1 MNEPRLTV
9 KGRATRER
17 ILAVAADLIL
27 RQGVAG
33 TQLDDV
39 RRAAG
44 VSGSQLTH
52 YFHDKQTLIDDVI
65 AWRAEATVEREPV
78 LDSFAAWRR
87 WADQV
92 VARQTA
98 RKFQGGCDFGALAG
112 QLAETSPSTRA
123 QLADGYDRWLGC
135 FRRNLQVMCDQG
147 LLRSDADPG
156 SLANTLLAAMQ
167 GGVLLSQ
174 TLRRPEP
181 LRDSLDAALA
191 QLESFALEAS
201 QDGRR

>member
-1 MNEPRLTV
+1 MTGLDRLEGHRLTT

-17 ILAVAADLIL
+17 ILAAAADLVQ

-52 YFHDKQTLIDDVI
+52 YFHDKRTLIDDVI
-65 AWRAEATVEREPV
+65 AWQADTTLEREPV
-78 LDSFAAWRR
+78 LNSFAAWHR

-92 VARQTA
+92 VARQSA
-98 RKFQGGCDFGALAG
+98 RKFQGGCDFGSLAG
-112 QLAETSPSTRA
+112 QLAETSPETRA
-123 QLADGYDRWLGC
+123 HLADGYERWLGC
-135 FRRNLQVMCDQG
+135 FRRDLGAMRDQG
-147 LLRSDADPG
+147 LLRPDADPD

-191 QLESFALEAS
+191 RLESFA
-201 QDGRR
+201 R

>member
-1 MNEPRLTV
+1 MDERRLTT

-17 ILAVAADLIL
+17 ILAVAADLVR
-27 RQGVAG
+27 RQGVAR

-65 AWRAEATVEREPV
+65 AWQADLTLERDPV

-87 WADQV
+87 WADQI

-98 RKFQGGCDFGALAG
+98 RTFEGGCDFGSLAG

-123 QLADGYDRWLGC
+123 RLADGYDRWLGS
-135 FRRNLQVMCDQG
+135 FRHDLRGMRDRG
-147 LLRSDADPG
+147 LLRADADPE
-156 SLANTLLAAMQ
+156 SLAHTLLAAMQ

-174 TLRRPEP
+174 ILRRPEP
-181 LRDSLDAALA
+181 LRDALDAALA
-191 QLESFALEAS
+191 RLESFA
-201 QDGRR
+201 R

>member
-1 MNEPRLTV
+1 MDGQRLTT

-17 ILAVAADLIL
+17 ILAAAADLIL

-65 AWRAEATVEREPV
+65 AWQAHATLKREPV
-78 LDSFAAWRR
+78 LDSFDAWHR
-87 WADQV
+87 WADHV

-98 RKFQGGCDFGALAG
+98 RKFQGGCDYGSLAG
-112 QLAETSPSTRA
+112 QLAETSPETRA
-123 QLADGYDRWLGC
+123 HLADGYDRWLAQ
-135 FRRNLQVMCDQG
+135 FRASLQVMRDQG
-147 LLRSDADPG
+147 LLRADADPDA
-156 SLANTLLAAMQ
+156 LANMLLAAMQ

-191 QLESFALEAS
+191 RLESFA
-201 QDGRR
+201 

>member
-1 MNEPRLTV
+1 MDQHRLTT

-17 ILAVAADLIL
+17 ILAAAAELIL

-52 YFHDKQTLIDDVI
+52 YFHDKRTLIDEVI
-65 AWRAEATVEREPV
+65 VWQAVVIVKRDPV
-78 LDSFAAWRR
+78 LDSFDAWRR

-98 RKFQGGCDFGALAG
+98 RKFQGGCDFGSLAG
-112 QLAETSPSTRA
+112 QLAEAGPETRA
-123 QLADGYDRWLGC
+123 HLADGYDSWLSA
-135 FRRNLQVMCDQG
+135 FRRDLETMRDQG
-147 LLRSDADPG
+147 LLRADADPE
-156 SLANTLLAAMQ
+156 SLAHMLLAAMQ

-181 LRDSLDAALA
+181 LRDALDAALA
-191 QLESFALEAS
+191 RLESFS
-201 QDGRR
+201 

>member
-1 MNEPRLTV
+1 MDEHRLTA
-9 KGRATRER
+9 KGRATRDR
-17 ILAVAADLIL
+17 ILAAAADLVL
-27 RQGVAG
+27 RHGVAG
-33 TQLDDV
+33 TGLDDV

-65 AWRAEATVEREPV
+65 AWQTDTAMEREPV
-78 LDSFAAWRR
+78 LDSLEAWHR

-98 RKFQGGCDFGALAG
+98 RKFRGGCELGSLAG
-112 QLAETSPSTRA
+112 QLAETSPETRA
-123 QLADGYDRWLGC
+123 HLADGYDRWLDR
-135 FRRNLQVMCDQG
+135 FRHDLHTMRDQG
-147 LLRSDADPG
+147 LLRPDADPE

-174 TLRRPEP
+174 TLRRSGP

-191 QLESFALEAS
+191 QLESFAS
-201 QDGRR
+201 

>member
-1 MNEPRLTV
+1 MEEHRLTA
-9 KGRATRER
+9 KGQATRER
-17 ILAVAADLIL
+17 ILAVAAELIL
-27 RQGVAG
+27 RQGVAHTG
-33 TQLDDV
+33 LDDV

-52 YFHDKQTLIDDVI
+52 YFRDKQTLIDDVI
-65 AWRAEATVEREPV
+65 VWQADTTLEREPA
-78 LDSFAAWRR
+78 LDSIDAWHR

-98 RKFQGGCDFGALAG
+98 RKFQGGCDFGSLAG
-112 QLAETSPSTRA
+112 QLAEASPETRA
-123 QLADGYDRWLGC
+123 LLADGYDRWLER
-135 FRRNLQVMCDQG
+135 FRRELHTMRDQG
-147 LLRSDADPG
+147 RLRPDADPG

-174 TLRRPEP
+174 TLRRADP

-191 QLESFALEAS
+191 RLESFAP
-201 QDGRR
+201 

>member
-1 MNEPRLTV
+1 MDGHRLTT
-9 KGRATRER
+9 KGQATRER
-17 ILAVAADLIL
+17 ILATAAELIL

-39 RRAAG
+39 RRVAG

-65 AWRAEATVEREPV
+65 AWQAHATLKREPV
-78 LDSFAAWRR
+78 LDSFDAWHR
-87 WADQV
+87 WADHV

-98 RKFQGGCDFGALAG
+98 RKFQGGCDYGSLAG
-112 QLAETSPSTRA
+112 QLAETSPETRA
-123 QLADGYDRWLGC
+123 HLADGYDRWLAQ
-135 FRRNLQVMCDQG
+135 FRDSLQVMRDQG
-147 LLRSDADPG
+147 LLRADADPDA
-156 SLANTLLAAMQ
+156 LANMLLAAMQ

-191 QLESFALEAS
+191 RLESFA
-201 QDGRR
+201 

>member
-1 MNEPRLTV
+1 MDEHRLTV

-17 ILAVAADLIL
+17 ILAAAAELIL

-65 AWRAEATVEREPV
+65 AWQAHTTLKREPA
-78 LDSFAAWRR
+78 LDTFDAWRR

-98 RKFQGGCDFGALAG
+98 RKFQGGCDFGSLAG
-112 QLAETSPSTRA
+112 QLAETSPETRA
-123 QLADGYDRWLGC
+123 HLADGYDRWLSR
-135 FRRNLQVMCDQG
+135 FRHSLHSMRDQG
-147 LLRSDADPG
+147 RLRADADPD
-156 SLANTLLAAMQ
+156 SLAHMLLAAMQ

-191 QLESFALEAS
+191 RLESFA
-201 QDGRR
+201 

>member
-1 MNEPRLTV
+1 MDGHRLTT

-17 ILAVAADLIL
+17 ILTAAAELIL

-65 AWRAEATVEREPV
+65 AWQAHATLKREPV
-78 LDSFAAWRR
+78 LDSFDAWHR
-87 WADQV
+87 WADHV

-98 RKFQGGCDFGALAG
+98 RKFQGGCDYGSLAG
-112 QLAETSPSTRA
+112 QLAETSPETRA
-123 QLADGYDRWLGC
+123 HLADGYDRWLAQ
-135 FRRNLQVMCDQG
+135 FRDSLQVMRDQG
-147 LLRSDADPG
+147 LLRADADPDA
-156 SLANTLLAAMQ
+156 LANMLLAAMQ

-191 QLESFALEAS
+191 RLESFA
-201 QDGRR
+201 

>member
-1 MNEPRLTV
+1 MDEHRLTT

-17 ILAVAADLIL
+17 ILAVAADLVL
-27 RQGVAG
+27 RHGVAR

-65 AWRAEATVEREPV
+65 AWQADTVLERDPE
-78 LDSFAAWRR
+78 LDSLGAWRR

-98 RKFQGGCDFGALAG
+98 RKFEGGCDFGSLAG
-112 QLAETSPSTRA
+112 QLAETSPATRA
-123 QLADGYDRWLGC
+123 RLADGYDRWLGG
-135 FRRNLQVMCDQG
+135 FRRDLRGMRDRG
-147 LLRSDADPG
+147 LLRADADPE
-156 SLANTLLAAMQ
+156 SLAHMLLAAMQ

-174 TLRRPEP
+174 ILRRPEP
-181 LRDSLDAALA
+181 LRDALDAALTR
-191 QLESFALEAS
+191 LESFA
-201 QDGRR
+201 R